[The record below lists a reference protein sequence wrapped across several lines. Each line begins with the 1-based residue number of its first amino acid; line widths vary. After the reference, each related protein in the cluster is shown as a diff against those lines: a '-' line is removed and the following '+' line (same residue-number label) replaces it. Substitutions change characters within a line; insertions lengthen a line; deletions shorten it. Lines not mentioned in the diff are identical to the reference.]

1 MPGKS
6 KVLIPP
12 ASVDNETCQRRTVP
26 SEDVEAKSA
35 EDADSGYTAMHVTAF
50 SCAADTCRADLHLF
64 FKGK

>member
-1 MPGKS
+1 MSGNS

-35 EDADSGYTAMHVTAF
+35 EDADSGYCNACYSFLM
-50 SCAADTCRADLHLF
+50 CCQHL
-64 FKGK
+64 